1 MAIEPTDPLSRLRAQ
16 VAELESMD
24 LDKLRARAG
33 LFAARVSLEDL
44 ADTLASD
51 VDLDAELV
59 LLVVRAAWA
68 VRLDVETEDDVTPE
82 PDAFA
87 SAVETDV
94 RAVLEALA
102 EGVTETGDPVVDR
115 ALARTI
121 ELGKQGVKIIP
132 VREMMDRTKCMI
144 GNRV

>member
-1 MAIEPTDPLSRLRAQ
+1 MATEPTDPLSRLRAQ

-44 ADTLASD
+44 AGTIASD

-68 VRLDVETEDDVTPE
+68 VRLDVETGDDVTPE
-82 PDAFA
+82 PDVFA
-87 SAVETDV
+87 SAVEGDV